1 MECGRDPIITK
12 MDITFKSD
20 RSYLSILSSL
30 KACTVWMKEVPG
42 IREEEYG
49 IQNGTQN
56 DIQIGGKHS
65 ADIFFGFYPVT
76 SRLD

>member
-1 MECGRDPIITK
+1 
-12 MDITFKSD
+12 MDITSKLD

-30 KACTVWMKEVPG
+30 RACTVWMKEVPG
-42 IREEEYG
+42 IEGEVYG
-49 IQNGTQN
+49 IQNGIQN

-65 ADIFFGFYPVT
+65 AEIFFGFYPVT